1 MYVALV
7 LDEESQKILYAE
19 VKHLIPENF
28 SILCHHMTINMG
40 DEKKSPAA
48 HMIGQSCEL
57 QAVSFA
63 KDDKVCAV
71 GVQSKVPSTNE
82 RKHVTIAVN
91 NKDGGKPY
99 FSNKLE
105 TWVPF
110 DKVIELKG
118 KITIVG

>member
-7 LDEESQKILYAE
+7 LDKESAQILQNE
-19 VKHLIPENF
+19 FKDLFPEDW
-28 SILCHHMTINMG
+28 SVICHHMTINMG

-48 HMIGQSCEL
+48 HMIGQEHEL
-57 QAVSFA
+57 QAISFA

-71 GVQSKVPSTNE
+71 GVQTEVPSTNE

-105 TWVPF
+105 TWVPLE
-110 DKVIELKG
+110 KVILLKG